1 MQRILYVTSSLFGDQ
16 SASKQL
22 SDEFVRRLKTR
33 HPHSVVT
40 VLDRSRLQS
49 GQDVQVYRAR
59 TTGAGRKHASV
70 PASSHAAA
78 GIAAQTLDTQTGHL
92 KSVLGLMGITDVE
105 TDYA

>member
-22 SDEFVRRLKTR
+22 SDEFVSKLKTR
-33 HPHSVVT
+33 HPNSVVT

-70 PASSHAAA
+70 PVLRTRRPVSQHKHSTPR
-78 GIAAQTLDTQTGHL
+78 QDT
-92 KSVLGLMGITDVE
+92 SRAYSD
-105 TDYA
+105 